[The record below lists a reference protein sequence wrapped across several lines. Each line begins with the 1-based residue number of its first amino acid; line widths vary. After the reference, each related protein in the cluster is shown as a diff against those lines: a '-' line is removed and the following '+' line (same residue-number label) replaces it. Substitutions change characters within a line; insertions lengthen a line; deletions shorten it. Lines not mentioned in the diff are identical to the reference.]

1 KTIRKKAMIKRKR
14 IEKTEEDFKTDQNK
28 YCVVSL

>member
-1 KTIRKKAMIKRKR
+1 MIKRKR
-14 IEKTEEDFKTDQNK
+14 IEKTEEGYLDLEIKTDQNK